1 MKLLKQYRF
10 ALIIFL
16 VIISLVLLR
25 SFSRAG
31 FRYDA
36 ARWVEAS
43 VDGSNLITLDQLSA
57 LKGEIML
64 LNLGSEAGLPDELIE
79 KAVKM
84 SPESVTVKENLKQ
97 IRNHKGP
104 VILYSENGSVSAR
117 VWIILSEM
125 GMRNVF
131 ILSDTGSDAG

>member
-1 MKLLKQYRF
+1 MKFLKQYWF

-43 VDGSNLITLDQLSA
+43 VDGSNLITLEQLSA

-64 LNLGSEAGLPDELIE
+64 LNLGSEAGLPDKLIE
-79 KAVKM
+79 KAVTV
-84 SPESVTVKENLKQ
+84 SPESVTLKENLKQ

-104 VILYSENGSVSAR
+104 VILYSENRSVSAR
-117 VWIILSEM
+117 VWMILSEM

-131 ILSDTGSDAG
+131 IFSDTWSDAG